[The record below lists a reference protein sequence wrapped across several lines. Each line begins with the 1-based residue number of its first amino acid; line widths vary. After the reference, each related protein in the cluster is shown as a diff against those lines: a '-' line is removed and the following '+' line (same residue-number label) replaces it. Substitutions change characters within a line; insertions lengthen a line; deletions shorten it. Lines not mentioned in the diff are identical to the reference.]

1 MMEGRA
7 IMPEP
12 IPDLRQVLAELRD
25 VNKDRRRTA
34 IMKLGMIGGDEA
46 VRTLIH
52 VVSNHN
58 EDLIVRGR
66 AALMLGML
74 GDSRAVQPL
83 IYALEAP
90 GYQTPLYAAQA
101 LGKLGDARAIP
112 ALVQL
117 LTSDHD
123 KFREAATEALER
135 LGYVAEE
142 AEAILVSEM
151 NN

>member
-1 MMEGRA
+1 MLEGRA
-7 IMPEP
+7 IIMPEP
-12 IPDLRQVLAELRD
+12 VPNLRQVLAELRD

-34 IMKLGMIGGDEA
+34 IMKLGMIGGEEA
-46 VRTLIH
+46 VRTLIN

-83 IYALEAP
+83 IHALEAP

-101 LGKLGDARAIP
+101 LGKLGDTRAIP
-112 ALVQL
+112 ALVEL

-123 KFREAATEALER
+123 KFRQAASEALQR
-135 LGYVAEE
+135 LGYVAEAPE
-142 AEAILVSEM
+142 AVLVAEP
-151 NN
+151 N